1 VRPYLKNNEDP
12 PQYHHQQQQ
21 KKKKKKRKKKKKE
34 IPEGLRPGS
43 SGRALVWQAQGPEF
57 NL

>member
-1 VRPYLKNNEDP
+1 MKTPLSTTTNNNN
-12 PQYHHQQQQ
+12 